1 MEKPKNIILRA
12 QSCLDGAA
20 DTPRKFTA
28 IHAGIALGFSLLVAV
43 LNFILGEGIG
53 STSGLSG
60 MGLRSVLST
69 VQVLLQFA
77 SFVLMPFWQISYAGA
92 ALSMSRK
99 KRLSPDMYLE
109 GFRRFF
115 AVLVLLFAQSVL
127 IFLLGLACF
136 YVCSG
141 IFIAT
146 PLGRPFMEAIAP
158 MLSQENIMSGNL
170 YVDEATLTA
179 AMDALIPMLLLFSV
193 VFLVVSIPLMYRF
206 RMCEMLLMDY
216 PQLTG
221 MRVFKGGIRIMRGQC
236 RALFRLDLQFWWFY
250 VLQTLVT
257 VIGYGDLLLPLFGV
271 ELFSNPDLAYFLFY
285 ILHTL
290 ALFALL
296 VWKKP
301 LVQTSY
307 ALFYEELKQFHGLPD
322 RDSMK

>member
-20 DTPRKFTA
+20 ESPRKFTV
-28 IHAGIALGFSLLVAV
+28 IHAGIALGFSLVIAV
-43 LNFILGEGIG
+43 LNFIVGEGIG

-77 SFVLMPFWQISYAGA
+77 SILLMPFWQIGYTGA
-92 ALSMSRK
+92 ALSMARK
-99 KRLSPDMYLE
+99 ERLSTDMLLD

-115 AVLVLLFAQSVL
+115 TILVMLFSQSVL
-127 IFLLGLACF
+127 IFLLALACF
-136 YVCSG
+136 YICSG
-141 IFIAT
+141 IFTAT
-146 PLGRPFMEAIAP
+146 PLARPFMEAIAP
-158 MLSQENIMSGNL
+158 ILSQENIMSGNL
-170 YVDEATLTA
+170 YMDEATLA
-179 AMDALIPMLLLFSV
+179 VVMDSLLPMLLLFLG
-193 VFLVVSIPLMYRF
+193 VFLVVSIPLLYRF
-206 RMCEMLLMDY
+206 RMCELLLMDY

-221 MRVFKGGIRIMRGQC
+221 IRVLKGSIRIMRGQC

-257 VIGYGDLLLPLFGV
+257 VIGYGDLLLTLLGV

-285 ILHTL
+285 ILYTV
-290 ALFALL
+290 ALFVLL

-322 RDSMK
+322 RDSMQ